1 MEVYRTGR
9 LTVERKEITLP
20 DGERKERVIIHPG
33 GAVAILP
40 VEGDDCYLIQQYRY
54 AVDAYIFEAPA
65 GTIDEGE
72 EPHETARRELIEETG
87 MKAETF
93 VPKGWI
99 YSSPGYTDERIWLYL
114 AERLSP
120 CSDYGMDEDEV
131 IEVVR
136 IPVKDLAAMIA
147 DERIVDAKTICL
159 ICRCLLRAERGTPGP
174 ERAREG
180 DGKCAQI

>member
-1 MEVYRTGR
+1 MEIYRGKR
-9 LTVERKEITLP
+9 LTVEKREITLP
-20 DGERKERVIIHPG
+20 NGKKQERVVVHPG

-40 VEGDDCYLIQQYRY
+40 VEGDDCYLVRQYRF
-54 AVDAYIFEAPA
+54 AVGEYIFEAPA

-72 EPHETARRELIEETG
+72 EPHETAYRELIEETG

-99 YSSPGYTDERIWLYL
+99 YPSPGYTDERIWLYL
-114 AERLSP
+114 AEGLCP
-120 CSDYGMDEDEV
+120 CSDYSMDDDEV

-136 IPVKDLAAMIA
+136 VPIKDLAAMIA

-159 ICRCLLRAERGTPGP
+159 VCRCL
-174 ERAREG
+174 
-180 DGKCAQI
+180 Q

>member
-1 MEVYRTGR
+1 MIMEICSAGR
-9 LTVERKEITLP
+9 LTVEKTEVTLP
-20 DGERKERVIIHPG
+20 DGKKKERVVVHPG

-40 VEGDDCYLIQQYRY
+40 VEGDDCYLIRQYRF
-54 AVDAYIFEAPA
+54 AIDDYILEAPA

-72 EPHETARRELIEETG
+72 EPHETAYRELIEETG
-87 MKAETF
+87 MRAETF

-114 AERLSP
+114 ARGLSP
-120 CSDYGMDEDEV
+120 CSDYCMDDDEV

-136 IPVKDLAAMIA
+136 VPVADLAAMIA

-159 ICRCLLRAERGTPGP
+159 ICRCL
-174 ERAREG
+174 
-180 DGKCAQI
+180 Q